1 MAKTTHPL
9 ELAFTRF
16 DDTTKRYFKQVQN
29 SFGSIESIPD
39 VQQPKKRTKN
49 SIYTSRIET
58 PFGRK

>member
-1 MAKTTHPL
+1 MAKSTHPL
-9 ELAFTRF
+9 ELAFMKF
-16 DDTTKRYFKQVQN
+16 DDTTKRYLKQVSN
-29 SFGSIESIPD
+29 SFQNIDSIPD